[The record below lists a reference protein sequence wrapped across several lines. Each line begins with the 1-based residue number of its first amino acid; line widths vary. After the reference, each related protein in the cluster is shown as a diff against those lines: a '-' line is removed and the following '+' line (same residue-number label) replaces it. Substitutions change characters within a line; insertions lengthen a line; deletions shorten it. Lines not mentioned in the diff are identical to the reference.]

1 MMRRTWLKRRQL
13 AAALVALAVLA
24 PQQLIGARIAGR
36 QGTAGGA
43 EPLRFELPAGG
54 EVKVENRLGG
64 VRVETWGENFL
75 EVAAASEGPAPAA
88 AASPV
93 RVERTER
100 LLSITVAGRARQAVV
115 SRAARPAVAAARV
128 GLTLRVPSETR
139 LTIFTSDGAV
149 EVRGQ
154 TARLD
159 AQTVTGDLRVELPA
173 PPDADVMART
183 LRGTIT
189 ARAGLTDA
197 SPERVVRD
205 RFQARLGA
213 GRGIVRLASVGGHIE
228 LGALARRAQASDET
242 TATPRA
248 TPRATQQDTS
258 TNRDAD
264 GAGAASGTPG
274 AASGG
279 AADAPPERRRPPV
292 LVGARGDEDGGRT
305 PAAATAAKPATP
317 APGAPLEV
325 DADEIVVVDTHV
337 VTLNLSVVDRTSGR
351 GVAGLTRDDFR
362 VFEDNVEQPL
372 THFESATA
380 PFDLL
385 LLVDLSGSTAA
396 VKDVIRAAC
405 LRFVESVRPRD
416 RVGVVAF
423 AGTPAVVAPL
433 TDDKRL
439 LRARLEAM
447 AAPAGD
453 TKLYDAV
460 NFSLEHLVA
469 QSPKGR
475 RRAVVLLSD
484 GLDSVLPNVQGDGS
498 ALAYDELRRR
508 VQEFDGLLYTVW
520 TDNSYDALSS
530 FDIQPETFDLVYD
543 RMEELAALG
552 GGVFHEVAKLED
564 LAGVYSRVV
573 EDLGTVYS
581 LTFQPAN
588 KTRDGRWRAVRVRL
602 PRRPEAVA
610 RGRNGYYAK

>member
-1 MMRRTWLKRRQL
+1 LKRRPL
-13 AAALVALAVLA
+13 AAALVALAVFA
-24 PQQLIGARIAGR
+24 PQQLTGARTAAR
-36 QGTAGGA
+36 QGEAGGA
-43 EPLRFELPAGG
+43 GPLRFELPAGG
-54 EVKVENRLGG
+54 DVRVENRLGG

-75 EVAAASEGPAPAA
+75 EVAAVSDGPAPAG

-93 RVERTER
+93 RVERAER
-100 LLSITVAGRARQAVV
+100 LLSITVAGRAR
-115 SRAARPAVAAARV
+115 PAVASRPARAAATAARV
-128 GLTLRVPSETR
+128 DLTLRVPAETR
-139 LTIFTSDGAV
+139 LTIFTSDGAI

-159 AQTVTGDLRVELPA
+159 AQTVSGDLRVELPTPA
-173 PPDADVMART
+173 DADVMART

-197 SPERVVRD
+197 SPERVMRD

-213 GRGIVRLASVGGHIE
+213 GRRIVRLASTGGHIE
-228 LGALARRAQASDET
+228 LGALAEAAQASGET
-242 TATPRA
+242 QSPRA
-248 TPRATQQDTS
+248 TPRAARPGAS
-258 TNRDAD
+258 VNRDA
-264 GAGAASGTPG
+264 AVPGAASGTPG
-274 AASGG
+274 AASAS

-292 LVGARGDEDGGRT
+292 LVGARGDEDGGRA
-305 PAAATAAKPATP
+305 PAAAATAATPATP
-317 APGAPLEV
+317 APGATLEV
-325 DADEIVVVDTHV
+325 DDDEVVVVDTHV

-351 GVAGLTRDDFR
+351 GVTGLSREDFR

-372 THFESATA
+372 THFESASA

-423 AGTPAVVAPL
+423 AGTHAVVSPL

-439 LRARLEAM
+439 LRTRLEAM
-447 AAPAGD
+447 GAPAGD

-498 ALAYDELRRR
+498 ALAYEELRRR

-520 TDNSYDALSS
+520 TDNSYDALSPL
-530 FDIQPETFDLVYD
+530 DIQPETFDLVYD

-564 LAGVYSRVV
+564 LAGVYQRVV